1 MIRLTSL
8 RFTRWRSRE
17 NGKGEVDVL
26 AASDRFVYSRWQIQC
41 KNTNKVDIDVLA
53 KEIGLTFVI
62 GADVVM
68 VVTTGEFTRDAYQY
82 AYRMME
88 VSRYYMILLQKN
100 DIEAIKRDKTNIV
113 EIFDR
118 KARRVFAKKELDV
131 SDEELNEIEQEEDLM
146 AEAIED
152 EIDDKS

>member
-1 MIRLTSL
+1 
-8 RFTRWRSRE
+8 
-17 NGKGEVDVL
+17 
-26 AASDRFVYSRWQIQC
+26 
-41 KNTNKVDIDVLA
+41 
-53 KEIGLTFVI
+53 
-62 GADVVM
+62 M
-68 VVTTGEFTRDAYQY
+68 VVTTGELTRDAYQY

-88 VSRYYMILLQKN
+88 VSRYYMILLQKD
-100 DIEAIKRDKTNIV
+100 DIEAIKKDKTNIV

-152 EIDDKS
+152 EIDDNSI